1 MTSIS
6 DMLDPAA
13 GTRLAA
19 EVQLPGERDAVV
31 AAVREVARGE
41 LAPLVKKIDL
51 EGVYPEGVLRRA
63 GEAGAFRLHLRRE
76 HGGADDLYGA
86 VEAMAALSEECLST
100 AFLAWC
106 QDACAWYLDNTGNEA
121 LREARL
127 AGVAGGATM
136 GATGL
141 SNPMK
146 HCSGIEPVRLKGE
159 RVAGGY
165 RVRGLLPLVSN
176 LGPDHVFGAVFRV
189 EDHEVMALVG
199 CAAEGLRMAQDL
211 HFVALEGTRTYSVK
225 FKDVFVPE
233 AAVLAAPAAPFL
245 VAIRP
250 GFVLLQTGMA
260 LGLVRSVVPLLHRA
274 ADDPAVGPP
283 PADEAPAALED
294 RLGALGERVARLCRT
309 GRDDSPAF
317 MKEVFAA
324 RLEASELSV
333 KAAGALM
340 IAAGAGGYTLNGV
353 AQRRL
358 REAYFV
364 AVVTP
369 SVKHLR
375 RVLAAT

>member
-1 MTSIS
+1 M
-6 DMLDPAA
+6 PAA
-13 GTRLAA
+13 AA
-19 EVQLPGERDAVV
+19 VGREAHATATDSTGDRAAVV
-31 AAVREVARGE
+31 AAVRTLARDQ
-41 LAPLVKKIDL
+41 LAPMVKKIDL
-51 EGVYPEGVLRRA
+51 DGVYPEEVLRSA
-63 GEAGAFRLHLRRE
+63 GEAGAFRQHLRRE

-86 VEAMAALSEECLST
+86 VEAMAALSEECLAT

-106 QDACAWYLDNTGNEA
+106 QDACAWYLDNTANA
-121 LREARL
+121 SLRKARL
-127 AGVAGGATM
+127 GAVASGAAM

-165 RVRGLLPLVSN
+165 RVRGVLPLVSN
-176 LGPDHVFGAVFRV
+176 LGPDHVFGAVFQV
-189 EDHEVMALVG
+189 DDHEVMALAD
-199 CAAEGLRMAQDL
+199 CAAEGVQMSQDL

-225 FKDVFVPE
+225 FKDVFVPD
-233 AAVLAAPAAPFL
+233 AAVLATPAAPFL
-245 VAIRP
+245 IAIRP

-260 LGLVRSVVPLLHRA
+260 LGLVRSVVPLLYRA

-294 RLGALGERVARLCRT
+294 RLGALAERIARLCRN
-309 GRDDSPAF
+309 GRDDSGAF

-324 RLEASELSV
+324 RLEASELSIQ
-333 KAAGALM
+333 AAGALM

-369 SVKHLR
+369 SMKHLR
-375 RVLAAT
+375 RVLAVR

>member
-1 MTSIS
+1 MTSVG
-6 DMLDPAA
+6 DAA
-13 GTRLAA
+13 EDEPGTRPPPESDSA
-19 EVQLPGERDAVV
+19 PERDAVV
-31 AAVREVARGE
+31 AAVGEVARDE

-51 EGVYPEGVLRRA
+51 EGLYPEGVLRHA
-63 GEAGAFRLHLRRE
+63 GEVGGFRLHLRAE

-86 VEAMAALSEECLST
+86 VGAMAALSEHCLST

-106 QDACAWYLDNTGNEA
+106 QDACAWYLDNTENAA
-121 LREARL
+121 LRETRL
-127 AGVAGGATM
+127 AEVADGAIM

-159 RVAGGY
+159 RMAGGY

-176 LGPDHVFGAVFRV
+176 LGPDHVFGAVFQV
-189 EDHEVMALVG
+189 DDHEVMALVS
-199 CAAEGLRMAQDL
+199 CAAEGVQLAQDL

-225 FKDVFVPE
+225 FKDVLVPDS
-233 AAVLAAPAAPFL
+233 AVLAAPAAPFL
-245 VAIRP
+245 IAIRP
-250 GFVLLQTGMA
+250 GFVLLQSGMA
-260 LGLVRSVVPLLHRA
+260 LGLVRSIVPLLYRA
-274 ADDPAVGPP
+274 ADDPAVGPA

-294 RLGALGERVARLCRT
+294 RLGALDERIAALCPQ
-309 GRDDSPAF
+309 GRDNSAAF

-324 RLEASELSV
+324 RLEAAELSI

-369 SVKHLR
+369 SMKHLR
-375 RVLAAT
+375 RVLAAQ